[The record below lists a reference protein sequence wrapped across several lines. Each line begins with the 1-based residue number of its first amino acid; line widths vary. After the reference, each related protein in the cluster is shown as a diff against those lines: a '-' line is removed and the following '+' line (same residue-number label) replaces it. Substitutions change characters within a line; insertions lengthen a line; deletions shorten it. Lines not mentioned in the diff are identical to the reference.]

1 MHYFI
6 PSGMVILKVNA
17 IGTEKNPMFKSSIV
31 TAITLLLW
39 DYILTFQSESTKF
52 KKYLGLKSIVGP
64 TQEWSYFPIS
74 NLLINHDMLQNRYL
88 AVVAQLVTT
97 YAHVSSNVTYEFCV
111 FAIAYWLI
119 GTSTV
124 NLVEI
129 EMKLT
134 PIIGILQLALTDG
147 IVWLSVC
154 SLYRNTSAVRWPLL
168 GLMITCMLCGV
179 SVVGV
184 VGSHSKGLS
193 LIGGDNSFFL
203 NRQQCLG
210 AAELAPGF
218 KQCTVYTQY
227 HNLWLF
233 WLFIQ
238 YRRNR
243 KEWTSNLLELLLND
257 MLLYLAIIFV
267 AFIGNTILFA
277 NPDVGNHMLLRAESK
292 RAAQGMIYQSGVRD
306 PGTPGPG
313 EGGRRN
319 IPEQGDLGITGTGL
333 ETMVFTTATV

>member
-1 MHYFI
+1 MPI
-6 PSGMVILKVNA
+6 LGKAGLRPPSHIHWIILGTARKSEICHTRFPGSEQTKDIITEIYVNA
-17 IGTEKNPMFKSSIV
+17 IGTEKSPMFKSSIV
-31 TAITLLLW
+31 TATTLLLW
-39 DYILTFQSESTKF
+39 DYILTFQSEGRPKNGVTF
-52 KKYLGLKSIVGP
+52 LFL
-64 TQEWSYFPIS
+64 T
-74 NLLINHDMLQNRYL
+74 NRYL

-97 YAHVSSNVTYEFCV
+97 YAHVSSNVTYECLLLVSQYKCGSVAF
-111 FAIAYWLI
+111 I
-119 GTSTV
+119 GPDDNV
-124 NLVEI
+124 YA
-129 EMKLT
+129 MW
-134 PIIGILQLALTDG
+134 G
-147 IVWLSVC
+147 
-154 SLYRNTSAVRWPLL
+154 
-168 GLMITCMLCGV
+168 LCG
-179 SVVGV
+179 
-184 VGSHSKGLS
+184 
-193 LIGGDNSFFL
+193 
-203 NRQQCLG
+203 
-210 AAELAPGF
+210 AAQLAPGF

-267 AFIGNTILFA
+267 AFIGNAILFA
-277 NPDVGNHMLLRAESK
+277 NPDVGNHMLLNLRAESK

-306 PGTPGPG
+306 PGTLGPG

>member
-1 MHYFI
+1 MSSPLLY
-6 PSGMVILKVNA
+6 SLGLENA
-17 IGTEKNPMFKSSIV
+17 LLHTQWHGYSEV
-31 TAITLLLW
+31 TATTLLLW
-39 DYILTFQSESTKF
+39 DYILTFQSE
-52 KKYLGLKSIVGP
+52 L
-64 TQEWSYFPIS
+64 E
-74 NLLINHDMLQNRYL
+74 LIWGRPKNGVTFLFLTNRYL

-97 YAHVSSNVTYEFCV
+97 YAHVSSNVTYEVSV

-119 GTSTV
+119 GTS
-124 NLVEI
+124 
-129 EMKLT
+129 
-134 PIIGILQLALTDG
+134 ILQLALTDG

-154 SLYRNTSAVRWPLL
+154 SLYCNTSAVRWPLL

-184 VGSHSKGLS
+184 VGSHSKG
-193 LIGGDNSFFL
+193 
-203 NRQQCLG
+203 
-210 AAELAPGF
+210 AAQLAPGF

-233 WLFIQ
+233 WVPLLVYETTTFILVIRLFIQ

-257 MLLYLAIIFV
+257 MLLYLAIIFI
-267 AFIGNTILFA
+267 AFIGNAILFA
-277 NPDVGNHMLLRAESK
+277 NPDPTLSGILDPPTVVLLSILGNHMLLNLRAESK

-313 EGGRRN
+313 
-319 IPEQGDLGITGTGL
+319 LGITGTGL
-333 ETMVFTTATV
+333 ETMAFTTATV